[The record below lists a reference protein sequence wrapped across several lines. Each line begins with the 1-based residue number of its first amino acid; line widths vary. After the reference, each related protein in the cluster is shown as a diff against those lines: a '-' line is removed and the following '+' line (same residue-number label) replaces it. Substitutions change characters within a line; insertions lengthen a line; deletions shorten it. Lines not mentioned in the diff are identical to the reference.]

1 MERTGESRTR
11 LSAVGH
17 RAARSGAGDL
27 VGPHAAA
34 RLLSRPTLVLVV
46 LATILAGARTARADA
61 SLESVIQKHLGWLQR
76 TNNYLAEI
84 RTSGLQTG
92 RVGVVYVDNAVDP
105 AQVFFEG
112 EIEFPNKTKR
122 TLEISGSDV
131 DARATV
137 DDRAAAWDVPKTPFN
152 GSFSLFERGL
162 TVAQATARVQQFSP
176 TATVVENPQGGLV
189 GIRMV
194 PDPGFLSKVDGMLDS
209 MLLGGSLP
217 RDVPHT
223 IWFNGDGRIERMD
236 LGDVNGTPELV
247 TKLIYLD
254 VNLPAARSRKYQRPI
269 RIQSKEQVYPSLLE
283 MLLAIK
289 QDDAKPK

>member
-1 MERTGESRTR
+1 MVGADAPPALLTR
-11 LSAVGH
+11 AVLCV
-17 RAARSGAGDL
+17 A
-27 VGPHAAA
+27 
-34 RLLSRPTLVLVV
+34 
-46 LATILAGARTARADA
+46 LATILVGTRPVRAEV
-61 SLESVIQKHLGWLQR
+61 SLETVVQKHLGWLQR
-76 TNNYLAEI
+76 TKNYLAEI

-92 RVGVVYVDNAVDP
+92 RVGVVYVDNTTTP

-122 TLEISGSDV
+122 TLEITGTDTN
-131 DARATV
+131 ARATV
-137 DDRAAAWDVPKTPFN
+137 DDRAAAWDVPTTPFN

-176 TATVVENPQGGLV
+176 TAKVVENPQGGLV
-189 GIRMV
+189 GILMV
-194 PDPGFLSKVDGMLDS
+194 PDPTFLSKVDGMLDD

-236 LGDVNGTPELV
+236 LGDVSGTPELV

-254 VNLPAARSRKYQRPI
+254 VNLPAARSRKYQRT
-269 RIQSKEQVYPSLLE
+269 IQIHGKDEVYPSLLE

-289 QDDAKPK
+289 QDDAQAK